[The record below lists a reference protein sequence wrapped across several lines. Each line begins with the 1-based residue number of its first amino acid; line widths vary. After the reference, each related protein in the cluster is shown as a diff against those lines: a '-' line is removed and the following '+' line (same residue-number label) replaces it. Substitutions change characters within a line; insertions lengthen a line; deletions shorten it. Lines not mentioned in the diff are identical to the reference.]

1 MSKCFIGLGKCSH
14 FYLFILSY
22 VISRYLNYIIL
33 QKSCITKKSYFIHS
47 LCRYFSYLCL
57 GIVFLIIFT
66 KNLNKT
72 KKNTLSVSKIVEN
85 NNRSD
90 KLLIFNNR
98 KRLKTS
104 EQNEFL
110 FFIISLIY
118 ALYTEILQMLN
129 YFGFYPIEI
138 WSFDIIFVIVFMYL
152 YYPKNTYKHQIYSLI
167 FVSIIN
173 TFLLISASLV
183 KNYNNN
189 TQNIYQNKGYIICTF
204 GMIIYLSIT
213 FLIYYARMNA
223 KDSMDNNFISPYKI
237 IIAFG
242 IIGFILES
250 AFFIIAY
257 LLFNNKKCHNNNEI
271 SFFCYF
277 SINIIERFSEL
288 FKING
293 LFKCIVEIIYMII
306 FIFSCFVSIMSELF
320 IIKDLNPSYILISEN
335 LYYELV
341 KLYEFVQTEDRHNTS
356 KTFIILQFA
365 QLFEFFGCLIYL
377 EIFELKFCELN
388 KNLKKSIS
396 QRSEEDFMDAI
407 ALDDESVSSKENNNS
422 LISEDGID
430 LIEIK

>member
-1 MSKCFIGLGKCSH
+1 MSKCFIGLGKCSR

-22 VISRYLNYIIL
+22 IISCDLNYLLL
-33 QKSCITKKSYFIHS
+33 QKSCILKKSYFIHS

-57 GIVFLIIFT
+57 GIVFFIIFI
-66 KNLNKT
+66 KNINKT

-104 EQNEFL
+104 EQDEFL

-118 ALYTEILQMLN
+118 ALYSEILQLLN
-129 YFGFYPIEI
+129 YFGLYPIEI
-138 WSFDIIFVIVFMYL
+138 WSLDMIFVIIFMYL
-152 YYPKNTYKHQIYSLI
+152 YYPQNAYKHQIYSLI

-204 GMIIYLSIT
+204 GMIIYLGIT
-213 FLIYYARMNA
+213 FLIYYARMSV
-223 KDSMDNNFISPYKI
+223 KDSMDKNFIYPYKI
-237 IIAFG
+237 IIFFG
-242 IIGFILES
+242 IIGFILEIVL
-250 AFFIIAY
+250 FIIFF
-257 LLFNNKKCHNNNEI
+257 LLFKNKKCHNNNEI
-271 SFFCYF
+271 NLFCYLG
-277 SINIIERFSEL
+277 INIIEPFSEL
-288 FKING
+288 FKINH
-293 LFKCIVEIIYMII
+293 FYECIKEIIFLIF

-335 LYYELV
+335 LYYEV
-341 KLYEFVQTEDRHNTS
+341 IKLYEFIPKKDKLNAS
-356 KTFIILQFA
+356 KTFIIMQFA
-365 QLFEFFGCLIYL
+365 ELFEFFGCLIYL
-377 EIFELKFCELN
+377 EIIELKFCELN
-388 KNLKKSIS
+388 KNLKKAIS
-396 QRSEEDFMDAI
+396 DRSDEDIMESMTV
-407 ALDDESVSSKENNNS
+407 DDESVSSKGNNNS

>member
-22 VISRYLNYIIL
+22 VISRYLNYIML
-33 QKSCITKKSYFIHS
+33 QKSCIIKKSYFIHS

-152 YYPKNTYKHQIYSLI
+152 YYPKNTYTHQIYSVI

-183 KNYNNN
+183 K
-189 TQNIYQNKGYIICTF
+189 
-204 GMIIYLSIT
+204 
-213 FLIYYARMNA
+213 
-223 KDSMDNNFISPYKI
+223 I
-237 IIAFG
+237 II
-242 IIGFILES
+242 II
-250 AFFIIAY
+250 
-257 LLFNNKKCHNNNEI
+257 H
-271 SFFCYF
+271 
-277 SINIIERFSEL
+277 
-288 FKING
+288 KI
-293 LFKCIVEIIYMII
+293 Y
-306 FIFSCFVSIMSELF
+306 
-320 IIKDLNPSYILISEN
+320 IKIRDI
-335 LYYELV
+335 
-341 KLYEFVQTEDRHNTS
+341 
-356 KTFIILQFA
+356 
-365 QLFEFFGCLIYL
+365 
-377 EIFELKFCELN
+377 
-388 KNLKKSIS
+388 
-396 QRSEEDFMDAI
+396 
-407 ALDDESVSSKENNNS
+407 
-422 LISEDGID
+422 
-430 LIEIK
+430 